1 MQLTNSIINTQSPS
15 KNSDILIDGKQ
26 RMIPNLRDREL
37 GKRSDV
43 RSQLVLA
50 QRYAVRVMAALRA
63 SLAKLMQRAA
73 QGSVVAQY
81 MVYLN
86 LRAQERWFDRSRPF
100 Y

>member
-1 MQLTNSIINTQSPS
+1 
-15 KNSDILIDGKQ
+15 
-26 RMIPNLRDREL
+26 MIPNLRDREL

-43 RSQLVLA
+43 LTPLVQS
-50 QRYAVRVMAALRA
+50 QRYAARVMAALRA
-63 SLAKLMQRAA
+63 SLARLMLRAA

-86 LRAQERWFDRSRPF
+86 QRAQERWYDRSRPF